1 MNRIGRLYRINGNV
15 EVRGRIGRL
24 YPAYKHPWVIELG
37 GEGSIEAENKG
48 GEGGGHN
55 SLSQ

>member
-1 MNRIGRLYRINGNV
+1 MGRIGRLYRIDGSV

-37 GEGSIEAENKG
+37 SEDSSKAKNKG
-48 GEGGGHN
+48 GEGGGYD
-55 SLSQ
+55 SPG

>member
-1 MNRIGRLYRINGNV
+1 MYRIDGDV

-37 GEGSIEAENKG
+37 GEDSSKVENEG
-48 GEGGGHN
+48 REGGGHD
-55 SLSQ
+55 SSGQ